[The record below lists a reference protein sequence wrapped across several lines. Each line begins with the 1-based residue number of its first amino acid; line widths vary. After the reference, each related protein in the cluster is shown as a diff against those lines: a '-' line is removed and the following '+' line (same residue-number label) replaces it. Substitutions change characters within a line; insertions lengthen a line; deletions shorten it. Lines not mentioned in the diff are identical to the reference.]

1 MGVTPQH
8 GMFYRVCDFAY
19 ARNARQ
25 ALGFYLFHLLV
36 GAVGFVLAVASYKLL
51 VGLPEGEATLLAL
64 SKVSSAVA
72 MLYVGYLSYKLME
85 AKNRLGQPKLWAL
98 AVLGLVLS
106 LAGMLLGLVVVAC
119 FSILRPL
126 PAEHTAAHYLSKKEQ
141 P

>member
-1 MGVTPQH
+1 MKN
-8 GMFYRVCDFAY
+8 GMFYRMTDFAY

-25 ALGFYLFHLLV
+25 ALAFYFFHLLV
-36 GAVGFVLAVASYKLL
+36 GMAGFVLAVVCYKVLF
-51 VGLPEGEATLLAL
+51 GMPEGDAVLLSL

-72 MLYVGYLSYKLME
+72 ILYVGYLSYKLLE
-85 AKNRLGQPKLWAL
+85 AKNRLGQPRMWAF

-106 LAGMLLGLVVVAC
+106 LAGMLLGLVVAAY

-126 PAEHTAAHYLSKKEQ
+126 PAAKPDGYSLSKKEQ